1 MEHHSDSYK
10 LYLRAQGMTEACNSL
25 YHAMSRSSLYHAM
38 SRRESASYHLKD
50 IQEYLHMTQ
59 IMLDS
64 LKGEIK

>member
-10 LYLRAQGMTEACNSL
+10 LYLRAQGMTEACN
-25 YHAMSRSSLYHAM
+25 SLYHAM